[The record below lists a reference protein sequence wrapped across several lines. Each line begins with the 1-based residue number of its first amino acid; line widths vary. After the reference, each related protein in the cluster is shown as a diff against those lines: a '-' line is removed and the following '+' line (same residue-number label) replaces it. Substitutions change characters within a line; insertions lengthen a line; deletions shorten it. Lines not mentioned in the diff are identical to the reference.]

1 MKIVRSLEEM
11 GETAPSSLALGAFDG
26 LHRGHMAVIGRACAP
41 GEGGRRLQPA
51 VFTFSR
57 SPAGNSAVLTG
68 RDKERLLEDA
78 GVEVLYSLEFSQ
90 VKDWEAEAFVEQVL
104 FETCAAQRL
113 CCGED
118 FRFGR
123 GARGD
128 TALLQTLCD
137 RRGVELTVVPPV
149 KEGGEKVSSTRIRAA
164 VEAGD
169 ISLANRL
176 LGRPFG
182 FSLEVIHGNHIGT
195 GLGTPTINQAIPE
208 GFVLPRFGVYAS
220 WCRVGGE
227 YFYGVTN
234 VGVKPTVG
242 SDRVLAETWMPEFQ
256 GDLYGKRVRVFLL
269 EFLRP
274 EKKFGS
280 LEELKAAIQTN
291 GEQAKEVALRRGI
304 SRIIPANHFTN
315 RKGYA
320 KISKLPAPRIRE
332 HTDPYLWTG

>member
-208 GFVLPRFGVYAS
+208 GFVLPKFGVYAS

-242 SDRVLAETWMPEFQ
+242 SDRVLAETWMPDFQ

-274 EKKFGS
+274 ERKFHS
-280 LEELKAAIQTN
+280 LDELKAAIREN
-291 GEQAKEVALRRGI
+291 GEQAKAVT
-304 SRIIPANHFTN
+304 SRISPPYFPQTTLQE
-315 RKGYA
+315 A
-320 KISKLPAPRIRE
+320 KSVIK
-332 HTDPYLWTG
+332 

>member
-195 GLGTPTINQAIPE
+195 GLGTPTSNQAIPE

-291 GEQAKEVALRRGI
+291 GEQAKEAAAQVPPPYFPSRRQGAAPGNLPHN
-304 SRIIPANHFTN
+304 SRKPLY
-315 RKGYA
+315 KPQGVC
-320 KISKLPAPRIRE
+320 
-332 HTDPYLWTG
+332 

>member
-280 LEELKAAIQTN
+280 LGELKAAIQTN
-291 GEQAKEVALRRGI
+291 GEQAKEVAAQVPPPYFPSRRQGRCAGE
-304 SRIIPANHFTN
+304 SPA
-315 RKGYA
+315 
-320 KISKLPAPRIRE
+320 
-332 HTDPYLWTG
+332 

>member
-1 MKIVRSLEEM
+1 MKIIRTLEEM
-11 GETAPSSLALGAFDG
+11 GEAAPCSLALGAFDG
-26 LHRGHMAVIGRACAP
+26 LHRGHMAVIHVACAP
-41 GEGGRRLQPA
+41 GEEGASLEPA
-51 VFTFSR
+51 VLTFAR
-57 SPAGNSAVLTG
+57 SPSGNSAVLTG
-68 RDKERLLEDA
+68 RDKERLLEAA
-78 GVEVLYSLEFSQ
+78 GVERLYSLDFAA
-90 VKDWEAEAFVEQVL
+90 VKDWEAEAFVRQVL
-104 FETCAAQRL
+104 FAKCGARRL

-118 FRFGR
+118 FRFGK

-128 TALLQTLCD
+128 VTLLRRLCQQA
-137 RRGVELTVVPPV
+137 GAELYVAPPV
-149 KEGGEKVSSTRIRAA
+149 REGEQKVSSTRIRAA

-169 ISLANRL
+169 IPLANRL

-208 GFVLPRFGVYAS
+208 GFVLPKFGVYAS

-242 SDRVLAETWMPEFQ
+242 SDRVLAETWMPDFQ

-274 EKKFGS
+274 ERKFHS
-280 LEELKAAIQTN
+280 LDELKAAIREN
-291 GEQAKEVALRRGI
+291 GEQAKVVT
-304 SRIIPANHFTN
+304 SRISPPYFPQTTLQE
-315 RKGYA
+315 A
-320 KISKLPAPRIRE
+320 KSVIK
-332 HTDPYLWTG
+332 

>member
-26 LHRGHMAVIGRACAP
+26 LHRGHMAVIRRACAP

-220 WCRVGGE
+220 WCRVGGQF
-227 YFYGVTN
+227 FYGVTN

-242 SDRVLAETWMPEFQ
+242 SDKVLAETWMPEFS

-274 EKKFGS
+274 ERKFAS
-280 LEELKAAIQTN
+280 LEELKAAITYN
-291 GEQAKEVALRRGI
+291 GRQAQAVAARTPPPAFPVSRG
-304 SRIIPANHFTN
+304 
-315 RKGYA
+315 
-320 KISKLPAPRIRE
+320 
-332 HTDPYLWTG
+332 

>member
-26 LHRGHMAVIGRACAP
+26 LHRGHMAVIRRACAP

-51 VFTFSR
+51 VFTISR

-104 FETCAAQRL
+104 FETCAARRL

-291 GEQAKEVALRRGI
+291 GEQAKEVAAQVPPPYFPSRRQGRCAGE
-304 SRIIPANHFTN
+304 SPA
-315 RKGYA
+315 
-320 KISKLPAPRIRE
+320 
-332 HTDPYLWTG
+332 

>member
-78 GVEVLYSLEFSQ
+78 GVEILYSLEFSQ

-291 GEQAKEVALRRGI
+291 GEQAKEVAAQVLPPYFPSRRQGRCAGE
-304 SRIIPANHFTN
+304 SPA
-315 RKGYA
+315 
-320 KISKLPAPRIRE
+320 
-332 HTDPYLWTG
+332 

>member
-208 GFVLPRFGVYAS
+208 GFVLPGFGVYAS

-280 LEELKAAIQTN
+280 LGELKVAIQTN
-291 GEQAKEVALRRGI
+291 GEQAKEVAAQVPPPYFPSRRQGRCAGE
-304 SRIIPANHFTN
+304 SPA
-315 RKGYA
+315 
-320 KISKLPAPRIRE
+320 
-332 HTDPYLWTG
+332 

>member
-1 MKIVRSLEEM
+1 MKIIRTLEEM
-11 GETAPSSLALGAFDG
+11 GGAAPCSLALGAFDG
-26 LHRGHMAVIGRACAP
+26 LHRGHMAVIHAACAP
-41 GEGGRRLQPA
+41 GGPALEPA

-57 SPAGNSAVLTG
+57 SPSGNSAVLTG
-68 RDKERLLEDA
+68 RDKERLLEAA
-78 GVEVLYSLEFSQ
+78 GVRRLYSLEFSALR
-90 VKDWEAEAFVEQVL
+90 DWDAGDFVRRLL
-104 FETCAAQRL
+104 FGACGARRL

-128 TALLQTLCD
+128 VDLLRALCQEAGARL
-137 RRGVELTVVPPV
+137 VVVPPV
-149 KEGGEKVSSTRIRAA
+149 MEGEEKVSSTRIRAA

-169 ISLANRL
+169 IPAANRL

-220 WCRVGGE
+220 WCRVGGQ

-242 SDRVLAETWMPEFQ
+242 SDRVLAETWMPDFS

-274 EKKFGS
+274 EKKFAS
-280 LEELKAAIQTN
+280 LKELKAAIWEN
-291 GEQAKEVALRRGI
+291 ARQAKDVAARTPPPVFPG
-304 SRIIPANHFTN
+304 P
-315 RKGYA
+315 
-320 KISKLPAPRIRE
+320 
-332 HTDPYLWTG
+332 

>member
-26 LHRGHMAVIGRACAP
+26 LHRGHMAVIRRACAP

-274 EKKFGS
+274 EKKCGS

-291 GEQAKEVALRRGI
+291 GEQAKEVAAQVPPPYFPSRRQGRCAGE
-304 SRIIPANHFTN
+304 SPA
-315 RKGYA
+315 
-320 KISKLPAPRIRE
+320 
-332 HTDPYLWTG
+332 

>member
-104 FETCAAQRL
+104 FETCAARRL

-280 LEELKAAIQTN
+280 LGELKAAIQTN
-291 GEQAKEVALRRGI
+291 GEQAKEVAAQVPPPYFPSRRQGRCAGE
-304 SRIIPANHFTN
+304 SPA
-315 RKGYA
+315 
-320 KISKLPAPRIRE
+320 
-332 HTDPYLWTG
+332 

>member
-291 GEQAKEVALRRGI
+291 GEQAKEGAAQVPPPYFPSRRQGRCAGE
-304 SRIIPANHFTN
+304 SPA
-315 RKGYA
+315 
-320 KISKLPAPRIRE
+320 
-332 HTDPYLWTG
+332 

>member
-26 LHRGHMAVIGRACAP
+26 LHRGHMAVIRRACAP

-104 FETCAAQRL
+104 FETCAARRL

-164 VEAGD
+164 VEAGG

-291 GEQAKEVALRRGI
+291 GEQAKEVAAQVPPPYFPSRRQGRCAGE
-304 SRIIPANHFTN
+304 SPA
-315 RKGYA
+315 
-320 KISKLPAPRIRE
+320 
-332 HTDPYLWTG
+332 

>member
-26 LHRGHMAVIGRACAP
+26 LHRGHMAVIRRACAP
-41 GEGGRRLQPA
+41 GEGGRRLQSA

-291 GEQAKEVALRRGI
+291 GEQAKEVAAQVPPPYFPSRRQGRCAGE
-304 SRIIPANHFTN
+304 SPA
-315 RKGYA
+315 
-320 KISKLPAPRIRE
+320 
-332 HTDPYLWTG
+332 

>member
-26 LHRGHMAVIGRACAP
+26 LHRGHMAVIRRACAP

-104 FETCAAQRL
+104 FETCAARRL

-291 GEQAKEVALRRGI
+291 GEQAKEVAAQVPPPYFPSRRQG
-304 SRIIPANHFTN
+304 RCAGEFPA
-315 RKGYA
+315 
-320 KISKLPAPRIRE
+320 
-332 HTDPYLWTG
+332 

>member
-26 LHRGHMAVIGRACAP
+26 LHRGHMAVIRRACAH

-104 FETCAAQRL
+104 FETCAARRL

-291 GEQAKEVALRRGI
+291 GEQAKEVAAQVPPPYFPSRRQGRCAGE
-304 SRIIPANHFTN
+304 SPA
-315 RKGYA
+315 
-320 KISKLPAPRIRE
+320 
-332 HTDPYLWTG
+332 